1 MEKLIVVGMRFC
13 DASAVKEVERLV
25 AKGTSTNIS
34 LREEANV
41 SGVGGRSL
49 AVMYDGTRVGYVRNT
64 DLPMALNSHR
74 NYLYKIRKCNANYWI
89 LDCTLANIAA
99 AGVTSIPAGYSTDT
113 SRVRDQTVMDSV
125 TSGIGWRNN
134 PYPNEN
140 NAKDEKKMINTNS
153 MRDSFFREVKN
164 VAIDIQSGKFGVV
177 TNEGISVYTDGGVS
191 VNPITDFGVKV
202 PAFAMRV
209 AINDLK
215 AGDIIVGGSEPTF
228 FAGLFKDGGYEV
240 VTMNGEHKVIG
251 TVTNMFFGK
260 NTVLAVKNMFGEGVN
275 PMMMALMMGD
285 DKKGEGFDMKTFA
298 LMSMMGN
305 TAGKEGG
312 MDSNML
318 MMMMLM
324 GK

>member
-13 DASAVKEVERLV
+13 DAKVIEQVKQA
-25 AKGTSTNIS
+25 AKSSTVVVT
-34 LREEANV
+34 LRPEANTN
-41 SGVGGRSL
+41 GVDCKAL
-49 AVMYDGTRVGYVRNT
+49 AVYFKDTRVGYVRNT
-64 DLPMALNSHR
+64 DLPLALHKHQ
-74 NYLYKIRKCNANYWI
+74 YYTYTIRQCQAHYWI
-89 LDCTLANIAA
+89 IDCKPLT
-99 AGVTSIPAGYSTDT
+99 VTSTKPSDYVAFAT
-113 SRVRDQTVMDSV
+113 SGV
-125 TSGIGWRNN
+125 TSGIQPPMYDGAVSNVTLSKF
-134 PYPNEN
+134 YPNEN
-140 NAKDEKKMINTNS
+140 TVKDEKKMINTNS

-177 TNEGISVYTDGGVS
+177 TNEGISVYADGGVS

-228 FAGLFKDGGYEV
+228 FVGLVKDGGYEV

-275 PMMMALMMGD
+275 PMMMAMMMGD
-285 DKKGEGFDMKTFA
+285 KNEGFDMKTFA

-305 TAGKEGG
+305 TTGKEGG